1 MLKNDIEK
9 TLQAHKPE
17 PSEGF
22 AEMID
27 DKVLHLMAERQEQ
40 KAARKKKRIRL
51 VPVTAAALV
60 VVMCVGMLA
69 ANGHFG
75 LINRPDE
82 IRPGEGKYT
91 VQPIETVLAQGTV
104 TVPGETDGTENP
116 PVLVEENESDVI
128 DRGYSFIQHWN
139 GESIWDDA
147 DLEAMLDLCTPEWK
161 EKAGDTIEALKE
173 ILGNTSYNGMQ
184 GYISLSGESGD
195 PVRTMTMQ
203 GHGKWVQTKLSF
215 DLKLEADGLRYIDPE
230 SIQITVPEAEK
241 HSLIDMKLEDL
252 DADLEQHWPGITEE
266 LIPMNLSC
274 ESQGFRVEVI
284 SGLVKEREAW
294 IVYSVQDLEE
304 DREFDRD
311 VYGYSFRAQTDIG
324 HDMEELGGLTLGYD
338 KEERREFLVAHQ
350 QFDEPIVSKNRNIT
364 LNVKDIIIIGTRRT
378 ELVPLIEQYGETV
391 EGIEPPELHPAGR
404 TDRDQNVLDYRNP
417 LDIEIE
423 EGVYLTGIG
432 WIDDELHI
440 QVRYTQTYKEG
451 MFPLLTMYNSYPW
464 GAEDYDAKFSGSV
477 WTEDSGQ
484 GENWQMEVWREYYSP
499 LKPEDV
505 EYVRPALQVDTNL
518 ETVEGDWNIQ
528 IPLNQI
534 MAGGSQDAAEPDGT
548 DNPEETEA
556 ASGVES
562 ADINALLEQEWPG
575 ITEELVP
582 VNLSCEKQG
591 IRIDVL
597 SALAKDKEAWIVY
610 TLQDLEEDRTPG
622 QDIYQYVPSVYTDFD
637 HGAHYVASR
646 YLLYDETTRKSFM
659 AAYIQYYDTI
669 QPDSRYVSI
678 MINHINIIGETK
690 TDLASLIEQY
700 GKTAEG
706 TEPPELLYTSPV
718 DLKKNVLDF
727 HNPLDIPVDEDVTLT
742 GIGWID
748 NELHVQLH
756 MTDRVIRAFAAKSDA
771 GNSYVDGIQYCETG
785 FEEESWDEDGNGR
798 GDWAEFISEVK
809 PEEKDSVK
817 AEIRIQKYIESVT
830 DDWEIQIPLN
840 RIMAGGSRDAAGSA
854 GIDNQEETQ
863 AGSGAGTLDI
873 NAELGK
879 EWPGITNEMIP
890 LNLSCEKQGFK
901 VEVVSALVKGQE
913 FWMVYSV
920 EDLEG
925 DRLSEKKT
933 GEQISIFDSGLT
945 IDCRGYYAD
954 HKNDWYY
961 DETNHRV
968 MGVVYHKYTEQI
980 LPTNTPVKFNIH
992 KLGIMEYTFTDLTSL
1007 IEQYGKTAEGTKPPE
1022 VLFTEGGDQK
1032 LKVLDYHNPLD
1043 IPIDEGVTLTGIG
1056 VIDDELHIQ
1065 VHFTDN
1071 KGMYDIPAVSAGVG
1085 YFFKD
1090 REYDKLNQFMT
1101 ESWDENGD
1109 DIPDWAEFI
1118 SRLKQDQTDGA
1129 ETKLFIYRI
1138 PAVWEDDWEIQFPLS
1153 SIRKEGNQ
1161 LEKNGLVYSLEED
1174 DTIMVVS
1181 DPSYKE
1187 LEEITV
1193 MESLNGGP
1201 YVRKIGES
1209 AFEDCVNLK
1218 SAKITKYVTEIEDHA
1233 FKGCENLVS
1242 VDLWRNRVS
1251 GEQNRYTD
1259 CTGVVSI
1266 GKGAFEGCKALTS
1279 IDLPDNVMTIG
1290 GSAFRGC
1297 SSLESV
1303 SIPNGAKFEGG
1314 YVFADCTSLVSV
1326 TLPGCMENLEDY
1338 MFSGCEGL
1346 EMVFIQN
1353 GTRTIGRS
1361 AFRNCGKLK
1370 LVEIPNSV
1378 YYFTDY
1384 AFEGC
1389 GSLKKIEIPE
1399 NVSYIGKNA
1408 FTGCENLVCVVYE
1421 GSYAQQYCE
1430 ENGIQY
1436 EIRQAE

>member
-104 TVPGETDGTENP
+104 PVPGETDGTENP

-575 ITEELVP
+575 IT
-582 VNLSCEKQG
+582 
-591 IRIDVL
+591 
-597 SALAKDKEAWIVY
+597 
-610 TLQDLEEDRTPG
+610 
-622 QDIYQYVPSVYTDFD
+622 
-637 HGAHYVASR
+637 
-646 YLLYDETTRKSFM
+646 
-659 AAYIQYYDTI
+659 
-669 QPDSRYVSI
+669 
-678 MINHINIIGETK
+678 
-690 TDLASLIEQY
+690 
-700 GKTAEG
+700 
-706 TEPPELLYTSPV
+706 
-718 DLKKNVLDF
+718 
-727 HNPLDIPVDEDVTLT
+727 
-742 GIGWID
+742 
-748 NELHVQLH
+748 
-756 MTDRVIRAFAAKSDA
+756 
-771 GNSYVDGIQYCETG
+771 
-785 FEEESWDEDGNGR
+785 
-798 GDWAEFISEVK
+798 
-809 PEEKDSVK
+809 
-817 AEIRIQKYIESVT
+817 
-830 DDWEIQIPLN
+830 
-840 RIMAGGSRDAAGSA
+840 
-854 GIDNQEETQ
+854 
-863 AGSGAGTLDI
+863 
-873 NAELGK
+873 
-879 EWPGITNEMIP
+879 NEMIP

-925 DRLSEKKT
+925 DRLSEEKT

-1279 IDLPDNVMTIG
+1279 IDLPENVMTIG

-1297 SSLESV
+1297 SSLA
-1303 SIPNGAKFEGG
+1303 SITIPDGAVFEGG
-1314 YVFADCTSLVSV
+1314 YVFADCESLVSV
-1326 TLPGCMENLEDY
+1326 TLPLRMENLEDY
-1338 MFSGCEGL
+1338 MFSGCENL

-1353 GTRTIGRS
+1353 GTRTIGRG

-1378 YYFTDY
+1378 YYITDY

-1399 NVSYIGKNA
+1399 NVNYIGKNA

>member
-9 TLQAHKPE
+9 TLEAHKPD

-27 DKVLHLMAERQEQ
+27 DKVFHLMAERQEQ

-104 TVPGETDGTENP
+104 TVPGETDGTETS
-116 PVLVEENESDVI
+116 PVLAEVDKNDAL
-128 DRGYSFIQHWN
+128 DRGSTFILYWN
-139 GESIWDDA
+139 GENGWNDDN
-147 DLEAMLDLCTPEWK
+147 LQAMLDLCTPEWK
-161 EKAGDTIEALKE
+161 EKAGDTNKAREALKE
-173 ILGNTSYNGMQ
+173 ILGNTSYHDML
-184 GYISLSGESGD
+184 GYVWVSGESGD
-195 PVRTMTMQ
+195 PVRTLIMQ
-203 GHGKWVQTKLSF
+203 GYGKWAQTQISYDMKF
-215 DLKLEADGLRYIDPE
+215 EADGLWYIDPE
-230 SIQITVPEAEK
+230 SIQITDPAANK
-241 HSLIDMKLEDL
+241 SSLAAMKPEDL
-252 DADLEQHWPGITEE
+252 GAELEYQWPGIAEK
-266 LIPMNLSC
+266 LIPINLSC

-284 SGLVKEREAW
+284 SGLIKERESW
-294 IVYSVQDLEE
+294 IVYSVQDLET
-304 DREFDRD
+304 DRGYDRD
-311 VYGYSFRAQTDIG
+311 IDTYWPYIEMDICHQT
-324 HDMEELGGLTLGYD
+324 EQLNGLIIGYD
-338 KEERREFLVAHQ
+338 KDERREFIIAHQ
-350 QFDEPIVSKNRNIT
+350 QYDDPINPENRNIT
-364 LNVKDIIIIGTRRT
+364 FKIKDISIFGRKDTDLT
-378 ELVPLIEQYGETV
+378 PLIEQYGKTV
-391 EGIEPPELHPAGR
+391 DGIESPELIPDER
-404 TDRDQNVLDYRNP
+404 IEKKRNVLDFHNP
-417 LDIEIE
+417 LDIPIDD
-423 EGVYLTGIG
+423 GIFLTGIG
-432 WIDDELHI
+432 WIDYELHVQI
-440 QVRYTQTYKEG
+440 HYTKTADDDYSTTYFH
-451 MFPLLTMYNSYPW
+451 MCNSYPM
-464 GAEDYDAKFSGSV
+464 GADDYDAGFTGEM
-477 WTEDSGQ
+477 WIEDSGQ
-484 GENWQMEVWREYYSP
+484 GDNWQTEVWYEYFSP
-499 LKPEDV
+499 LKRKDV
-505 EYVRPALQVDTNL
+505 EYVKPVL
-518 ETVEGDWNIQ
+518 EITKRLEKVEVEQEIQ
-528 IPLNQI
+528 IPLDRL
-534 MAGGSQDAAEPDGT
+534 MVGGSQDDVESIGT

-622 QDIYQYVPSVYTDFD
+622 QDIYQYVPSVFTDFD

-678 MINHINIIGETK
+678 MINHIKIIGETK

-700 GKTAEG
+700 GRTAEG

-840 RIMAGGSRDAAGSA
+840 QIMAGGSQETDESAENIPEQTAEAPEGTGSA
-854 GIDNQEETQ
+854 YDTYDMENLHEKMESKWPEIREE
-863 AGSGAGTLDI
+863 L
-873 NAELGK
+873 
-879 EWPGITNEMIP
+879 IP
-890 LNLSCEKQGFK
+890 VNLSCEKQGIR
-901 VEVVSALVKGQE
+901 VELLSALVQDRE
-913 FWMVYSV
+913 AWVMYTVQ
-920 EDLEG
+920 DLDG
-925 DRLSEKKT
+925 DRIS
-933 GEQISIFDSGLT
+933 GRSMEQYRPYAVTVISQNLDMMSGT
-945 IDCRGYYAD
+945 VFTE
-954 HKNDWYY
+954 Y
-961 DETNHRV
+961 DETT
-968 MGVVYHKYTEQI
+968 HKMTVAEYVLYDQ
-980 LPTNTPVKFNIH
+980 PVEPYNGPVTFGIKNITISGH
-992 KLGIMEYTFTDLTSL
+992 TDTDLTPL
-1007 IEQYGKTAEGTKPPE
+1007 IGQYGKTAEGIEPPE
-1022 VLFTEGGDQK
+1022 MLFTEPTDLK
-1032 LKVLDYHNPLD
+1032 RKVLDTHDPLD
-1043 IPIDEGVTLTGIG
+1043 IQIDEGVVLTGIG
-1056 VIDDELHIQ
+1056 VIDNELHIQ
-1065 VHFTDN
+1065 LQYPDNRLIWFADNTRYHKMIMSYVSYSFENREHDINEHF
-1071 KGMYDIPAVSAGVG
+1071 MSAC
-1085 YFFKD
+1085 
-1090 REYDKLNQFMT
+1090 
-1101 ESWDENGD
+1101 WDENGD
-1109 DIPDWAEFI
+1109 GVEDREEFI
-1118 SRLKQDQTDGA
+1118 SRLKQEDADKAVTILCV
-1129 ETKLFIYRI
+1129 ERI
-1138 PAVWEDDWEIQFPLS
+1138 LESIEDNWEIQIPLCS
-1153 SIRKEGNQ
+1153 VRKEGNRF
-1161 LEKNGLVYSLEED
+1161 EYDGLVFGVKEDNSL
-1174 DTIMVVS
+1174 TVVS
-1181 DPSYKE
+1181 DPSYKQSTKIVIPE
-1187 LEEITV
+1187 TV
-1193 MESLNGGP
+1193 YGL
-1201 YVRKIGES
+1201 YVREIAED
-1209 AFEDCVNLK
+1209 AFKDCTNLT
-1218 SAKITKYVTEIEDHA
+1218 SVIMLDYVTEIGDYA
-1233 FKGCENLVS
+1233 FSGCENLASLILPKKLETV
-1242 VDLWRNRVS
+1242 
-1251 GEQNRYTD
+1251 GE
-1259 CTGVVSI
+1259 
-1266 GKGAFEGCKALTS
+1266 GAFEGCKALTS

-1346 EMVFIQN
+1346 EMVFIRE
-1353 GTRTIGRS
+1353 GTRTIGRG
-1361 AFRNCGKLK
+1361 AFRNCEKLK
-1370 LVEIPNSV
+1370 LVEIPYSV
-1378 YYFTDY
+1378 YYISDY
-1384 AFEGC
+1384 AFENC
-1389 GSLKKIEIPE
+1389 GNLEKIELPE
-1399 NVSYIGKNA
+1399 IVSYIGKNA

-1421 GSYAQQYCE
+1421 GSCAQQYCE

>member
-9 TLQAHKPE
+9 TLQAHCPE
-17 PSEGF
+17 PPEGF

-27 DKVLHLMAERQEQ
+27 DKVFHLMAERQEQ
-40 KAARKKKRIRL
+40 KAARKKKRLRL

-60 VVMCVGMLA
+60 VVMCAGILA

-82 IRPGEGKYT
+82 ILPGEGRYT
-91 VQPIETVLAQGTV
+91 AQPIETVLAQGTV
-104 TVPGETDGTENP
+104 TVPGETDGTDNP

-215 DLKLEADGLRYIDPE
+215 DLKLEADGFRYIDPE
-230 SIQITVPEAEK
+230 SVQITVPEAEK

-266 LIPMNLSC
+266 LVPMNLSC

-440 QVRYTQTYKEG
+440 QVRYTLTYKEG

-575 ITEELVP
+575 ITGELVP

-597 SALAKDKEAWIVY
+597 SALAKDKGAWIVY

-622 QDIYQYVPSVYTDFD
+622 QDIYQYVPSVFTDFD

-830 DDWEIQIPLN
+830 DDWEIRIPLN
-840 RIMAGGSRDAAGSA
+840 QIMAGGSQDAAESIGT
-854 GIDNQEETQ
+854 DNQEETE
-863 AGSGAGTLDI
+863 AASSAESMYFNTLL
-873 NAELGK
+873 EQ
-879 EWPGITNEMIP
+879 EWPGITNELIP
-890 LNLSCEKQGFK
+890 VNLSCEKQGIK
-901 VEVVSALVKGQE
+901 VEVISALVKGQE
-913 FWMVYSV
+913 YWIVYSAQ
-920 EDLEG
+920 DLEG
-925 DRLSEKKT
+925 NRFSDKIT
-933 GEQISIFDSGLT
+933 EQRVSIFNSGLT
-945 IDCRGYYAD
+945 IGCDGITPDFNAFS
-954 HKNDWYY
+954 YY
-961 DETNHRV
+961 DETNHKV
-968 MGVVYHKYTEQI
+968 MGVEYDKYTEQI
-980 LPTNTPVKFNIH
+980 LPANTPVKFNVSNI
-992 KLGIMEYTFTDLTSL
+992 GIMEHTDTDLTPL
-1007 IEQYGKTAEGTKPPE
+1007 IGQYGKTAEGIEPPE
-1022 VLFTEGGDQK
+1022 MLFTEPTDLK
-1032 LKVLDYHNPLD
+1032 RKVLDPHDPLD
-1043 IPIDEGVTLTGIG
+1043 IPINEDVVLTGIG
-1056 VIDDELHIQ
+1056 VIDNELHIQ
-1065 VHFTDN
+1065 LQYPDNRRIWFADNTRYHKKIVSCVSYSFENREHDINEHF
-1071 KGMYDIPAVSAGVG
+1071 MSA
-1085 YFFKD
+1085 Y
-1090 REYDKLNQFMT
+1090 
-1101 ESWDENGD
+1101 WDENGD
-1109 DIPDWAEFI
+1109 NVEDREEFI
-1118 SRLKQDQTDGA
+1118 SRLKQEDVD
-1129 ETKLFIYRI
+1129 K
-1138 PAVWEDDWEIQFPLS
+1138 AVTILCVERVLESIEDNWEIQFPLN
-1153 SIRKEGNQ
+1153 SIRKEGNRFEQ
-1161 LEKNGLVYSLEED
+1161 DGLVFSLEED
-1174 DTIMVVS
+1174 DSVVVVS
-1181 DPSYKE
+1181 DPSYQERK
-1187 LEEITV
+1187 EITIPEIA
-1193 MESLNGGP
+1193 ML
-1201 YVRKIGES
+1201 YVREIGED
-1209 AFEDCVNLK
+1209 AFKDCRELNSLT
-1218 SAKITKYVTEIEDHA
+1218 IPDYVSEIRDHA
-1233 FKGCENLVS
+1233 FSGCENLVT
-1242 VDLWRNRVS
+1242 LNLPKNL
-1251 GEQNRYTD
+1251 ET
-1259 CTGVVSI
+1259 I

-1279 IDLPDNVMTIG
+1279 IDLPDQVTTIG

-1297 SSLESV
+1297 VSLASV
-1303 SIPNGAKFEGG
+1303 SIPDGAKFEGG

-1326 TLPGCMENLEDY
+1326 TLPGCMGNLEDY
-1338 MFSGCEGL
+1338 MFSGCESL
-1346 EMVFIQN
+1346 EMVFIQE
-1353 GTRTIGRS
+1353 GTITIGRG
-1361 AFRNCGKLK
+1361 AFRNCRKLN
-1370 LVEIPNSV
+1370 LVEIPYSV
-1378 YYFTDY
+1378 YYISDY

-1389 GSLKKIEIPE
+1389 GNLEKIEIPE
-1399 NVSYIGKNA
+1399 IVSYIGENA
-1408 FTGCENLVCVVYE
+1408 FAGCGKLVCSVYE

-1430 ENGIQY
+1430 ENGIPY
-1436 EIRQAE
+1436 EIRRDK

>member
-60 VVMCVGMLA
+60 VVLCVGMLA

-556 ASGVES
+556 ASGTGS

-591 IRIDVL
+591 I
-597 SALAKDKEAWIVY
+597 
-610 TLQDLEEDRTPG
+610 
-622 QDIYQYVPSVYTDFD
+622 
-637 HGAHYVASR
+637 
-646 YLLYDETTRKSFM
+646 
-659 AAYIQYYDTI
+659 
-669 QPDSRYVSI
+669 
-678 MINHINIIGETK
+678 
-690 TDLASLIEQY
+690 
-700 GKTAEG
+700 
-706 TEPPELLYTSPV
+706 
-718 DLKKNVLDF
+718 
-727 HNPLDIPVDEDVTLT
+727 
-742 GIGWID
+742 
-748 NELHVQLH
+748 
-756 MTDRVIRAFAAKSDA
+756 
-771 GNSYVDGIQYCETG
+771 
-785 FEEESWDEDGNGR
+785 
-798 GDWAEFISEVK
+798 
-809 PEEKDSVK
+809 
-817 AEIRIQKYIESVT
+817 
-830 DDWEIQIPLN
+830 
-840 RIMAGGSRDAAGSA
+840 
-854 GIDNQEETQ
+854 
-863 AGSGAGTLDI
+863 
-873 NAELGK
+873 
-879 EWPGITNEMIP
+879 
-890 LNLSCEKQGFK
+890 K

-925 DRLSEKKT
+925 DRLSEEKT

-1085 YFFKD
+1085 YSFKD

-1279 IDLPDNVMTIG
+1279 IDLPENVMTIG

-1297 SSLESV
+1297 SSLA
-1303 SIPNGAKFEGG
+1303 SITIPDGAVFEGG
-1314 YVFADCTSLVSV
+1314 YVFADCESLVSV
-1326 TLPGCMENLEDY
+1326 TLPLRMENLEDY
-1338 MFSGCEGL
+1338 MFSGCENL

-1353 GTRTIGRS
+1353 GTRTIGRG

-1378 YYFTDY
+1378 YYITDY

-1399 NVSYIGKNA
+1399 NVNYIGKNA

>member
-1 MLKNDIEK
+1 MLKNDIER
-9 TLQAHKPE
+9 TLQAHNPD

-27 DKVLHLMAERQEQ
+27 DKVFHLMAERQEQ
-40 KAARKKKRIRL
+40 KAARKKKRLRL

-82 IRPGEGKYT
+82 IRPGEGRYT

-116 PVLVEENESDVI
+116 AVLVEENESDVI

-215 DLKLEADGLRYIDPE
+215 DLKLEADGFRYIDPE
-230 SIQITVPEAEK
+230 SVQITVPEEPK
-241 HSLIDMKLEDL
+241 LHSLVEMKLEDL
-252 DADLEQHWPGITEE
+252 DAELKNHWPGITEE

-284 SGLVKEREAW
+284 SALVKGREAW
-294 IVYSVQDLEE
+294 FVCSVQDLKEE
-304 DREFDRD
+304 ERDFDRD
-311 VYGYSFRAQTDIG
+311 VFGYSFQVQTDIT
-324 HDMEELGGLTLGYD
+324 DQMEEVTGNTFGYD
-338 KEERREFLVAHQ
+338 KEEHKQFFLAHQ
-350 QFDEPIVSKNRNIT
+350 EYDEPITSKNRNIT

-378 ELVPLIEQYGETV
+378 ELTPLIEKYGKTV
-391 EGIEPPELHPAGR
+391 DGIEPPEMYP
-404 TDRDQNVLDYRNP
+404 DERDTKKRNVLDYRNP
-417 LDIEIE
+417 LDIQIE
-423 EGVYLTGIG
+423 KGVYLTGIG
-432 WIDDELHI
+432 WIDDELHV
-440 QVRYTQTYKEG
+440 QVRFTYSSRG
-451 MFPLLTMYNSYPW
+451 GRFPVLFMNNLNAW
-464 GAEDYDAKFSGSV
+464 GAEDYDPKFSGSM
-477 WTEDSGQ
+477 WTEESGQ
-484 GENWQMEVWREYYSP
+484 AENWQAEVWYEYFSP
-499 LKPEDV
+499 LKQEDV
-505 EYVRPALQVDTNL
+505 EYVRPALEIDTEL

-528 IPLNQI
+528 IPLDRL
-534 MAGGSQDAAEPDGT
+534 MVGGSQDDVESIGT

-597 SALAKDKEAWIVY
+597 SALAKDKGAWIVY
-610 TLQDLEEDRTPG
+610 TLQDLEEDRTPR
-622 QDIYQYVPSVYTDFD
+622 QDIYQYVPSVFTDFD

-690 TDLASLIEQY
+690 TDLAPLIEQY

-756 MTDRVIRAFAAKSDA
+756 MTDRIIRAFAAKSDA

-817 AEIRIQKYIESVT
+817 AEIRIQKCIESVT

-840 RIMAGGSRDAAGSA
+840 QIMAGGSQETDESAENIPEQTAEAPEGTGSA
-854 GIDNQEETQ
+854 YDTYDMENLHEKMESKWPEIREE
-863 AGSGAGTLDI
+863 L
-873 NAELGK
+873 
-879 EWPGITNEMIP
+879 IP
-890 LNLSCEKQGFK
+890 VNLSCEKQGIR
-901 VEVVSALVKGQE
+901 VELLSALVQDRE
-913 FWMVYSV
+913 AWVMYTVQ
-920 EDLEG
+920 DLDG
-925 DRLSEKKT
+925 DRIS
-933 GEQISIFDSGLT
+933 GRSMEQYRPYAVTVISQNLDMMSGT
-945 IDCRGYYAD
+945 VFTE
-954 HKNDWYY
+954 Y
-961 DETNHRV
+961 DETT
-968 MGVVYHKYTEQI
+968 HKMTVAEYVLYDQ
-980 LPTNTPVKFNIH
+980 PVEPYNGPVTFGIKNITISGH
-992 KLGIMEYTFTDLTSL
+992 TDTDLTPL
-1007 IEQYGKTAEGTKPPE
+1007 IGQYGKTAEGIEPPE
-1022 VLFTEGGDQK
+1022 MLFTEPTDLK
-1032 LKVLDYHNPLD
+1032 RKVLDTHDPLD
-1043 IPIDEGVTLTGIG
+1043 IQIDEGVVLTGIG
-1056 VIDDELHIQ
+1056 VIDNELHIQ
-1065 VHFTDN
+1065 LQYPDNRLIWFADNTRYHKMIMSYVSYSFENREHDINEHF
-1071 KGMYDIPAVSAGVG
+1071 MSAC
-1085 YFFKD
+1085 
-1090 REYDKLNQFMT
+1090 
-1101 ESWDENGD
+1101 WDENGD
-1109 DIPDWAEFI
+1109 GVEDREEYI
-1118 SRLKQDQTDGA
+1118 SRLKQEDADKAVTILCV
-1129 ETKLFIYRI
+1129 ERI
-1138 PAVWEDDWEIQFPLS
+1138 LESIEDNWEIQIPLCS
-1153 SIRKEGNQ
+1153 VRKEGNRF
-1161 LEKNGLVYSLEED
+1161 EYDGLVFGVKEDNSL
-1174 DTIMVVS
+1174 TVVS
-1181 DPSYKE
+1181 DPSYKQSTKIVIPE
-1187 LEEITV
+1187 TV
-1193 MESLNGGP
+1193 YGL
-1201 YVRKIGES
+1201 YVREIAED
-1209 AFEDCVNLK
+1209 AFKDCTNLT
-1218 SAKITKYVTEIEDHA
+1218 SVIMLDYVTEIGDYA
-1233 FKGCENLVS
+1233 FSGCENLASLILPKKLETV
-1242 VDLWRNRVS
+1242 
-1251 GEQNRYTD
+1251 GE
-1259 CTGVVSI
+1259 
-1266 GKGAFEGCKALTS
+1266 GAFEGCKALTS

-1297 SSLESV
+1297 SSLKSV
-1303 SIPNGAKFEGG
+1303 SIPYGAKFEGG
-1314 YVFADCTSLVSV
+1314 HVFADCTSLVSV
-1326 TLPGCMENLEDY
+1326 TLPGCMENLEIY
-1338 MFSGCEGL
+1338 TFSGCENL
-1346 EMVFIQN
+1346 EWVIIRE
-1353 GTRTIGRS
+1353 GTRTIGRG
-1361 AFRNCGKLK
+1361 AFRNCEKLK
-1370 LVEIPNSV
+1370 LVEIPYSV
-1378 YYFTDY
+1378 YYISDY
-1384 AFEGC
+1384 AFENC
-1389 GSLKKIEIPE
+1389 GNLEKIELPE
-1399 NVSYIGKNA
+1399 IVSYIGKNA

>member
-60 VVMCVGMLA
+60 VVLCVGMLA

-91 VQPIETVLAQGTV
+91 VQPIETVVAQGTV

-230 SIQITVPEAEK
+230 SIQITVSEAEK

-548 DNPEETEA
+548 DNPE
-556 ASGVES
+556 G
-562 ADINALLEQEWPG
+562 
-575 ITEELVP
+575 
-582 VNLSCEKQG
+582 
-591 IRIDVL
+591 
-597 SALAKDKEAWIVY
+597 
-610 TLQDLEEDRTPG
+610 
-622 QDIYQYVPSVYTDFD
+622 
-637 HGAHYVASR
+637 
-646 YLLYDETTRKSFM
+646 
-659 AAYIQYYDTI
+659 
-669 QPDSRYVSI
+669 
-678 MINHINIIGETK
+678 
-690 TDLASLIEQY
+690 
-700 GKTAEG
+700 
-706 TEPPELLYTSPV
+706 
-718 DLKKNVLDF
+718 
-727 HNPLDIPVDEDVTLT
+727 
-742 GIGWID
+742 
-748 NELHVQLH
+748 
-756 MTDRVIRAFAAKSDA
+756 
-771 GNSYVDGIQYCETG
+771 
-785 FEEESWDEDGNGR
+785 
-798 GDWAEFISEVK
+798 
-809 PEEKDSVK
+809 
-817 AEIRIQKYIESVT
+817 
-830 DDWEIQIPLN
+830 
-840 RIMAGGSRDAAGSA
+840 MAGHY
-854 GIDNQEETQ
+854 Q
-863 AGSGAGTLDI
+863 
-873 NAELGK
+873 
-879 EWPGITNEMIP
+879 
-890 LNLSCEKQGFK
+890 
-901 VEVVSALVKGQE
+901 
-913 FWMVYSV
+913 
-920 EDLEG
+920 
-925 DRLSEKKT
+925 
-933 GEQISIFDSGLT
+933 
-945 IDCRGYYAD
+945 
-954 HKNDWYY
+954 
-961 DETNHRV
+961 
-968 MGVVYHKYTEQI
+968 
-980 LPTNTPVKFNIH
+980 
-992 KLGIMEYTFTDLTSL
+992 
-1007 IEQYGKTAEGTKPPE
+1007 
-1022 VLFTEGGDQK
+1022 
-1032 LKVLDYHNPLD
+1032 
-1043 IPIDEGVTLTGIG
+1043 
-1056 VIDDELHIQ
+1056 
-1065 VHFTDN
+1065 
-1071 KGMYDIPAVSAGVG
+1071 
-1085 YFFKD
+1085 
-1090 REYDKLNQFMT
+1090 
-1101 ESWDENGD
+1101 
-1109 DIPDWAEFI
+1109 
-1118 SRLKQDQTDGA
+1118 
-1129 ETKLFIYRI
+1129 
-1138 PAVWEDDWEIQFPLS
+1138 
-1153 SIRKEGNQ
+1153 
-1161 LEKNGLVYSLEED
+1161 
-1174 DTIMVVS
+1174 
-1181 DPSYKE
+1181 
-1187 LEEITV
+1187 
-1193 MESLNGGP
+1193 
-1201 YVRKIGES
+1201 
-1209 AFEDCVNLK
+1209 
-1218 SAKITKYVTEIEDHA
+1218 
-1233 FKGCENLVS
+1233 
-1242 VDLWRNRVS
+1242 
-1251 GEQNRYTD
+1251 
-1259 CTGVVSI
+1259 
-1266 GKGAFEGCKALTS
+1266 
-1279 IDLPDNVMTIG
+1279 
-1290 GSAFRGC
+1290 
-1297 SSLESV
+1297 
-1303 SIPNGAKFEGG
+1303 
-1314 YVFADCTSLVSV
+1314 
-1326 TLPGCMENLEDY
+1326 
-1338 MFSGCEGL
+1338 
-1346 EMVFIQN
+1346 
-1353 GTRTIGRS
+1353 
-1361 AFRNCGKLK
+1361 
-1370 LVEIPNSV
+1370 
-1378 YYFTDY
+1378 
-1384 AFEGC
+1384 
-1389 GSLKKIEIPE
+1389 
-1399 NVSYIGKNA
+1399 
-1408 FTGCENLVCVVYE
+1408 
-1421 GSYAQQYCE
+1421 
-1430 ENGIQY
+1430 
-1436 EIRQAE
+1436 